1 MVHPRMQCQEEGD
14 HSRASGQED
23 FVDAVHLTPQERD
36 QERIAAQKVDIPV
49 SLS

>member
-1 MVHPRMQCQEEGD
+1 MKEV
-14 HSRASGQED
+14 AA
-23 FVDAVHLTPQERD
+23 VVHLTPQERD